1 MSLTRIDL
9 SRPFE
14 EFVAAVLS
22 LPKAPA
28 RDTDTPALRRLLRG
42 LYEAANGRQ
51 VDTTLGLLPIAPPV
65 APFLKEAPFEVKTQL
80 DFLVQAMSRV
90 IACPSGVVDVASLA
104 QRISSESDEFARAD
118 ANLAMEKPEIFPR
131 PMPAK
136 NRVQLPAQGVSHG

>member
-1 MSLTRIDL
+1 MIITRIDL

-14 EFVAAVLS
+14 EILAAVLS
-22 LPKAPA
+22 LPTAPA
-28 RDTDTPALRRLLRG
+28 RDADTPALRRLLRG

-90 IACPSGVVDVASLA
+90 IACPSGLADVARIA
-104 QRISSESDEFARAD
+104 QTISAESDEFALAA
-118 ANLAMEKPEIFPR
+118 ANLAMEEPEIFPR

-136 NRVQLPAQGVSHG
+136 NRVQLPAQGISHG